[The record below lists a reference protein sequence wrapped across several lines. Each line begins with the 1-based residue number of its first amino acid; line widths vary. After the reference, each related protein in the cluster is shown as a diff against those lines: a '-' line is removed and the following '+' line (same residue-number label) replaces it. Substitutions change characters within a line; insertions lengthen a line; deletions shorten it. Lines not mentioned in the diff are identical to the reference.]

1 MERGKDCGTSA
12 GWSVRGPEEHKSWGL
27 HRGNSAHEG
36 PREHHPPR
44 LPEEHTSGIAL
55 GEQAIKITPL
65 SLVNKQLL
73 TSLCLRGTGMKVSQR
88 SFFLK
93 SNPAQS
99 SALVIANTVAKL
111 PWHAL
116 ADVTH

>member
-1 MERGKDCGTSA
+1 M
-12 GWSVRGPEEHKSWGL
+12 RGPEEHKSWSL

-99 SALVIANTVAKL
+99 SELVIANTVAKL

-116 ADVTH
+116 AAVTH